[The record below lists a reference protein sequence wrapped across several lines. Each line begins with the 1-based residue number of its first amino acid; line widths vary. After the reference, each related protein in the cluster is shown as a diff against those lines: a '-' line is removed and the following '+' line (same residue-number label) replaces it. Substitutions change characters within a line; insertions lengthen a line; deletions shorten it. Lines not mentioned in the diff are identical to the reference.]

1 MHGNG
6 QSSIKYPGIPT
17 TSDGA
22 GAVVWV
28 EIHISQG
35 AGAFPITS
43 STTMAHGFHTA
54 VVNGQPNIW
63 GDLLEFFEPESEHSS
78 CTVCEGF
85 ALAGGRV
92 TYFTSGQGLILMKE
106 ELGNAWLEPELFRYG
121 ASSLLGDIERQLEHH
136 VTGRYSAAHRHPQ
149 A

>member
-43 STTMAHGFHTA
+43 STTMAHGFNTA

-78 CTVCEGF
+78 CTV
-85 ALAGGRV
+85 
-92 TYFTSGQGLILMKE
+92 
-106 ELGNAWLEPELFRYG
+106 
-121 ASSLLGDIERQLEHH
+121 
-136 VTGRYSAAHRHPQ
+136 
-149 A
+149 